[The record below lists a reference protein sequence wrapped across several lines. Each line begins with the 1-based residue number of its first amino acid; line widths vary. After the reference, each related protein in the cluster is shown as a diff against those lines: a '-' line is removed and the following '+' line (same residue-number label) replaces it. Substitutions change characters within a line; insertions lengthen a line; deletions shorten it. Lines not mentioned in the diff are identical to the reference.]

1 MIQTVQ
7 LRWDRAGNH
16 SALLASLRL
25 LNRACEL
32 DMSVLLSLHEILLP
46 PSHPYRG
53 RFRDSPLVVRFN
65 GIAQWRPPPADE
77 ALRLMRATL
86 VWINAR
92 VKEGVTGTDARYC
105 AARVLFQTTDIHPFF
120 DGNGRVA
127 RTLATWLLIKGGYA
141 LLMDPGSYCHQHR
154 TAYYK
159 ALDSHSLDP
168 TLWPKF
174 FAQMVDYCFVVK
186 RHLPAWAADAGAQPR
201 GQSSSIRR

>member
-1 MIQTVQ
+1 MMQPIQ

-25 LNRACEL
+25 LNQACEL
-32 DMSVLLSLHEILLP
+32 DMPVLLSLHEILLP

-65 GIAQWRPPPADE
+65 GIVHWRPPPADE

-86 VWINAR
+86 VWINTS
-92 VKEGVTGTDARYC
+92 VKEGVTGDARDC

-174 FAQMVDYCFVVK
+174 FSQMVDYCFVTK
-186 RHLPAWAADAGAQPR
+186 RHSAACAPNPGAQPR
-201 GQSSSIRR
+201 GQCSSSRR